1 MNKEKLERLYNNQ
14 VARNHDEESKKRQLE
29 ALEQQRLV
37 NQKAR
42 ERLSLLPKTLSQK
55 ALIAH
60 VNKELNVSQ
69 SERQVRCMQFKNNDE
84 KRIDHAINSVDPSQ
98 FMEAPQPM
106 LSLDCPEFL
115 ELANFRIKKNG
126 TYMTLNEYV
135 YSFIDN
141 FFKKNDSS
149 IDLSSCKEER
159 QLHVA
164 LFEDRKKDET
174 DSGVDATYKIETKF
188 EASKYKGRPCYL
200 IRMAFKP
207 SSIPGEYTT
216 FTNQGKEDAHV
227 IALHPDNPTGHI
239 YATSATFGAT
249 SVENQLYSDLKDSN
263 DPNDQ
268 ALAKHAEESHALII
282 TATCVPT
289 ERFPS
294 CRLVADCPSDP
305 TSDGGGEPKS
315 NSLASDYYA
324 GKIVTDGPTRQSR
337 PATQNIHAIQTHNYS
352 QEIIQGEQVPFV
364 PGSYQV
370 EVLHSDVITPMVLT
384 KELCQA
390 TSEETSVAQIISA
403 MHTKSDCL
411 IATLYQFSE
420 SIQLENYQT
429 PSFN

>member
-141 FFKKNDSS
+141 FFNV
-149 IDLSSCKEER
+149 LMYMY
-159 QLHVA
+159 L
-164 LFEDRKKDET
+164 
-174 DSGVDATYKIETKF
+174 
-188 EASKYKGRPCYL
+188 KY
-200 IRMAFKP
+200 
-207 SSIPGEYTT
+207 
-216 FTNQGKEDAHV
+216 
-227 IALHPDNPTGHI
+227 
-239 YATSATFGAT
+239 
-249 SVENQLYSDLKDSN
+249 
-263 DPNDQ
+263 
-268 ALAKHAEESHALII
+268 
-282 TATCVPT
+282 
-289 ERFPS
+289 
-294 CRLVADCPSDP
+294 
-305 TSDGGGEPKS
+305 
-315 NSLASDYYA
+315 
-324 GKIVTDGPTRQSR
+324 
-337 PATQNIHAIQTHNYS
+337 NI
-352 QEIIQGEQVPFV
+352 FV
-364 PGSYQV
+364 
-370 EVLHSDVITPMVLT
+370 LNT
-384 KELCQA
+384 
-390 TSEETSVAQIISA
+390 
-403 MHTKSDCL
+403 
-411 IATLYQFSE
+411 
-420 SIQLENYQT
+420 
-429 PSFN
+429 